1 MQRRRISHSPL
12 LDPTVCAVILMA
24 PFSQELLSLSPSL
37 PAWHHEH
44 SLLIA
49 KAAGVVGVPIFT
61 LSWRGEGEALPSAGE
76 PYRTPQHQFLLED
89 YQCPWFNPSFVEALA
104 REDVSRLIV
113 AGFWLEHEVLGTALH
128 ALAACYDVA
137 ILVDLTG
144 PARRM
149 RLSRPESASA
159 RPVPRR
165 SLPPSLSVSGC
176 WALQA
181 RWRARRL
188 EGAVA
193 AATTDVTL
201 GHKPAARRPL

>member
-24 PFSQELLSLSPSL
+24 PLSQELLSLSPNL

-61 LSWRGEGEALPSAGE
+61 LSWRGEGEALASAGE
-76 PYRTPQHQFLLED
+76 ASRAPQHQFLLED
-89 YQCPWFNPSFVEALA
+89 YQCPWFNPSFVQALA

-137 ILVDLTG
+137 ILVDLT
-144 PARRM
+144 
-149 RLSRPESASA
+149 RPRSAHAAQSA
-159 RPVPRR
+159 RERLGQAGATPIVTSQLIREWMLGAASEMER
-165 SLPPSLSVSGC
+165 AALKALLPP
-176 WALQA
+176 
-181 RWRARRL
+181 
-188 EGAVA
+188 
-193 AATTDVTL
+193 
-201 GHKPAARRPL
+201 PRPM

>member
-76 PYRTPQHQFLLED
+76 TYRTPQHQFLLED

-137 ILVDLTG
+137 ILVDLT
-144 PARRM
+144 
-149 RLSRPESASA
+149 RPRSAHAAQSA
-159 RPVPRR
+159 RERLGQAGATPIVTSQLIREWMLGAASEMER
-165 SLPPSLSVSGC
+165 AALKALLPP
-176 WALQA
+176 
-181 RWRARRL
+181 
-188 EGAVA
+188 
-193 AATTDVTL
+193 
-201 GHKPAARRPL
+201 PRPM

>member
-137 ILVDLTG
+137 ILVDLT
-144 PARRM
+144 
-149 RLSRPESASA
+149 RPRSAHAAQSA
-159 RPVPRR
+159 RERLGQAGATPIVTSQLIREWMLGAASEMER
-165 SLPPSLSVSGC
+165 AALKALLPP
-176 WALQA
+176 
-181 RWRARRL
+181 
-188 EGAVA
+188 
-193 AATTDVTL
+193 
-201 GHKPAARRPL
+201 PRPM